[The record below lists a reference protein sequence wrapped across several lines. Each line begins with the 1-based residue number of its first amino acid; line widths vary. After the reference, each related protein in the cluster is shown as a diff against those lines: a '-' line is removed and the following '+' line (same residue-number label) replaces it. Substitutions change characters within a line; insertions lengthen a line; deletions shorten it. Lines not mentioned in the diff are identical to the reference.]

1 MFSDKLPIT
10 YQLAQHLRREII
22 RGAYP
27 PGFKLPTELQLA
39 SDFKI
44 SVITVQRALKILE
57 EEKLITR
64 KRGRGTFVSE
74 LPSHLSGA
82 KSLSTLDMMFS
93 DEFSNETEILER
105 KVIPTPEHLS
115 NVFAEDE
122 LMLIQRLVKS
132 NGTPISFTNHYIVPE
147 YGKRISVAQLKRYP
161 MFRILREK
169 LDVSLQNVEIH
180 IEAIA
185 APMNV
190 SQRLKISTMEPV
202 LFFTALL
209 YEEGGR
215 LIDIPEIYFC
225 GNRHKF
231 SFDIDLNS
239 ETKKF
244 TN

>member
-22 RGAYP
+22 RGTYP

-44 SVITVQRALKILE
+44 SVITVQRALKILD

-74 LPSHLSGA
+74 LPAHLSGA
-82 KSLSTLDMMFS
+82 RSLSTLDMMFS

-115 NVFAEDE
+115 NVFSEDKV
-122 LMLIQRLVKS
+122 MLIQRLVKS
-132 NGTPISFTNHYIVPE
+132 NGVPISYTKHYIVPE
-147 YGKRISVAQLKRYP
+147 YGKRISVAHLKRYP
-161 MFRILREK
+161 MFRILSEK
-169 LDVSLQNVEIH
+169 LGVSLLNVEIN
-180 IEAIA
+180 IEALA
-185 APMNV
+185 APMDV
-190 SQRLKISTMEPV
+190 SQRLEITATEPV

-231 SFDIDLNS
+231 SFDIDLKTGS
-239 ETKKF
+239 QQF
-244 TN
+244 RH